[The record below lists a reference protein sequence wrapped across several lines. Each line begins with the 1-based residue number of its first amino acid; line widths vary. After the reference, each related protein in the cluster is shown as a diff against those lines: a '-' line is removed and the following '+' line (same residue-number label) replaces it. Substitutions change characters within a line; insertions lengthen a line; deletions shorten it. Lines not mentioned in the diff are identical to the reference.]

1 MILVVNTQ
9 VPYAK
14 RPSNVGKKMSY
25 KVWPAEFCVKFSQ
38 AIERQL
44 LGNFKA
50 EAAWILHEIAYFVPR
65 KHSNIVVK

>member
-1 MILVVNTQ
+1 MILLVHTQ

-14 RPSNVGKKMSY
+14 RPRNVGKKVSY
-25 KVWPAEFCVKFSQ
+25 KVWPAEFCVKRSQ

-44 LGNFKA
+44 LGNFKS

-65 KHSNIVVK
+65 KRRKIVI